1 MAMKV
6 LSFLFRLAGVLC
18 LLGTQTVLADGEIK
32 VGVTVSLSGK
42 YAEVGLD
49 LHQGLQMWVNDLNA
63 RGALLGKKVKVIHYD
78 DKSDRETSARLYER
92 LITEDNVDFLIGPYS
107 SGLTLAASDVA
118 ERHQVPMV
126 ATGAASVKIWER
138 GHKNIFGTDTPA
150 PRYMNRVLG
159 FANEQGLYRVALF
172 YAGTEFPR
180 EVASGVRARA
190 SKLGLQI
197 VFDEEYPKNSTEF
210 AGLIERMRTSNPDI
224 VIGGTYFADSVAFVR
239 QAKRSS
245 LRPKALAFTV
255 GPALAEFGEA
265 LGDDA
270 EDVLGVVQWIR
281 SEGLPGGYDFSYRYK
296 ALYGRNPSHVVA
308 FGYSAGQVLEAA
320 VRLAGSVDRDKVRG
334 QLAEMKFRSLLGHY
348 RVDET
353 GKQIA
358 NETRV
363 IQWQDGRR
371 RLIFPEYMAERPFR
385 LRR

>member
-1 MAMKV
+1 MKV
-6 LSFLFRLAGVLC
+6 FRILARLLGVLC
-18 LLGTQTVLADGEIK
+18 LLGTQVVLADEEIK
-32 VGVTVSLSGK
+32 VGVTVSLTGK

-49 LHQGLQMWVNDLNA
+49 LHQGLQMWAKDLNA
-63 RGALLGKKVKVIHYD
+63 RGGLLGKKVRVIHYD
-78 DKSDRETSARLYER
+78 DKSDRETSARQYER
-92 LITEDNVDFLIGPYS
+92 LITSDKVDFLIGPYS

-138 GHKNIFGTDTPA
+138 GYKNIFGTDTPA
-150 PRYMNRVLG
+150 PRYMNRVVG
-159 FANEQGLYRVALF
+159 FAKEQGLNRVALF

-190 SKLGLQI
+190 AKLGLQI
-197 VFDEEYPKNSTEF
+197 VFDEEYPKNSREF
-210 AGLIERMRTSNPDI
+210 AGLVERMRASNPDI

-239 QAKRSS
+239 QAKSS
-245 LRPKALAFTV
+245 NLRPRAFAFTV

-281 SEGLPGGYDFSYRYK
+281 SEGLPGGYDFSFRYK
-296 ALYGRNPSHVVA
+296 ELYGRNPSHVVA
-308 FGYSAGQVLEAA
+308 FGYGAGQVLEAA
-320 VRLAGSVDRDKVRG
+320 VRLAGAMDRDKVRG
-334 QLAEMKFRSLLGHY
+334 QLADLKFRSLLGHY

-353 GKQIA
+353 GMQVA
-358 NETRV
+358 NETQV

-371 RLIFPEYMAERPFR
+371 RLIFPTHIAESAFRPPTY
-385 LRR
+385 